1 MESLPEEF
9 VKNLALMKELDE
21 KVEELEVRFD
31 KTL

>member
-21 KVEELEVRFD
+21 KVEKLEVRFD